1 MKKLFLSIVVASITL
16 ASCGGGSGE
25 TESKPEEKKL
35 QAPQKSSDY
44 GEEETKADVPE
55 TVEVTIEGNDQ
66 MRYNLDKIEVYE
78 GQTVKLTLKH
88 VGEMAKEAMGHNW
101 VLLAKGADKAEY
113 ATAAVQAKDED
124 YSPSSL
130 ADQVIAHTKTLGG
143 GEETTI
149 EFEAPSKG
157 TYDFICS
164 FPGHYGLMN
173 GKFIVK

>member
-1 MKKLFLSIVVASITL
+1 MRKLFLSIAVASLAL
-16 ASCGGGSGE
+16 ASCGGGGE
-25 TESKPEEKKL
+25 TEAPKEEKKL

-44 GEEETKADVPE
+44 AEEEDNADVPE
-55 TVEVTIEGNDQ
+55 VAEVTIEGNDQ
-66 MRYNLDKIEVYE
+66 MKYNLDKIEVYE

-101 VLLAKGADKAEY
+101 VLLKKGVDKAEY

-124 YSPSSL
+124 YTPQAM
-130 ADQVIAHTKTLGG
+130 ADKVIAHTKTLGG

-149 EFEAPSKG
+149 EFEAPAKG
-157 TYDFICS
+157 AYEFICS
-164 FPGHYGLMN
+164 FPGHYGMMN